1 VFELI
6 KRIKGL
12 SMSKIS
18 LAEIV
23 AKVERLP
30 ELPQVAMRVS
40 QMLEDPN
47 ANAEKLAD
55 VIRLDAS
62 FTSQVL
68 RLCNSAAFGLSR
80 KITTVKE
87 AVAILGFKS
96 LKSMVYTII
105 AKVALDRPVPGY
117 SLQDGELWHNALTC
131 AVYSKHIA
139 QKERLPDA
147 ELAFTCGLL
156 RDIGKI
162 VLGEYVGANYAE
174 IEQLTVRERIDF
186 VEAEERV
193 IGFNHSL
200 VGTRVAEKWNLPP
213 ILTNVI
219 RHHHKPI
226 KLPPNIA
233 PVEAKLITIV
243 HLADVFTSMIGQG
256 AGSDGLMYS
265 LDMEA
270 LSKSGINVMDNYLE
284 RTLGELVDLNPVIKS
299 LADSLTAKEEN

>member
-1 VFELI
+1 
-6 KRIKGL
+6 
-12 SMSKIS
+12 MSKIS

-68 RLCNSAAFGLSR
+68 RLCNSAAYGLSR

-87 AVAILGFKS
+87 AVAILGFKA

-117 SLQDGELWHNALTC
+117 SLQDGDLWINALTC

-174 IEQLTVRERIDF
+174 IEQITVRERIDF

-233 PVEAKLITIV
+233 PVDAKLITIV